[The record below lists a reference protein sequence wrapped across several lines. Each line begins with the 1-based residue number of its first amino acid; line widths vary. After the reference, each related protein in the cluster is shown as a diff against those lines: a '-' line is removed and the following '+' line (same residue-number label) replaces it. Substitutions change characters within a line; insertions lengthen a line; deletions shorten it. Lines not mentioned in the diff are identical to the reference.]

1 MTSKVTSKYQVT
13 IPKDIREHLHLSVNG
28 AIEWSIQ
35 GGKIT
40 VTKADAPFLA
50 RQGSLKVGKGNIET
64 DIELAKSLYGKRA

>member
-13 IPKDIREHLHLSVNG
+13 IPKNIRERLHLSVNS

-35 GGKIT
+35 AGKIT

-50 RQGSLKVGKGNIET
+50 RRGTLKVGKGNIES
-64 DIELAKSLYGKRA
+64 DIEQAKKSYGKRS